1 METDRSAAADVLVIE
16 DDRLLRE
23 ILCELLASNGYRVMA
38 AANGTDGLKHF
49 ATGHYGV
56 IITDVRMPGPD
67 GWEVARRVSAASPEV
82 GIIVMSGLDP
92 RELRA
97 AGGRRLTTLAKPFTL
112 EELLAAITRV
122 TTIPV
127 AA

>member
-1 METDRSAAADVLVIE
+1 
-16 DDRLLRE
+16 
-23 ILCELLASNGYRVMA
+23 MA

-49 ATGHYGV
+49 AMGHCGV
-56 IITDVRMPGPD
+56 IITDVRMLGPD

-92 RELRA
+92 SELRA